1 MDARIDTEHDRA
13 QGISTSIVYVEAPAI
28 SAPELSELFRS
39 SGIRRPVDDLP
50 RLEKMLANA
59 NLLIGA
65 YADSRLVGLARA
77 LTDFS
82 YCCYLSDLA
91 VAKEYQRHG
100 IGRELVARVKRRV
113 GDQSM
118 LLLLSSPEAMGC
130 YPRIGLEAVNN
141 GWIIKRVS

>member
-1 MDARIDTEHDRA
+1 MNVTSAAISHA
-13 QGISTSIVYVEAPAI
+13 PQGQKQSVSYVEGPAV
-28 SAPELSELFRS
+28 SAHQLSELFRS

-50 RLEKMLANA
+50 RLEKMIEHA

-65 YADSRLVGLARA
+65 YVDGRLVGIARA

-91 VAKEYQRHG
+91 IAKEYQRHG
-100 IGRELVARVKRRV
+100 IGRELVDRIKRRV

>member
-1 MDARIDTEHDRA
+1 MNVTRA
-13 QGISTSIVYVEAPAI
+13 ISPAPQEPQQKVSYVEGPAV
-28 SAPELSELFRS
+28 SAAQLSELFRS

-50 RLEKMLANA
+50 RLEKMIKHA

-65 YADSRLVGLARA
+65 YVEGRLVGIARA
-77 LTDFS
+77 ITDFS

-91 VAKEYQRHG
+91 IAKEYQRHG
-100 IGRELVARVKRRV
+100 IGRQLVEHVKRRV

-130 YPRIGLEAVNN
+130 YPRIGLEAVDN
-141 GWIIKRVS
+141 GWIIKRIS